1 MSQVADTVAD
11 RSDGLTTRQVRER
24 LAADGPNVLP
34 AADRPHPVR
43 ELARQLTHLLALLL
57 WLAAGLALLGGMPE
71 LAAAI
76 VVIVVLNGVFAYW
89 QERRAD
95 RSVEQLRTMLPSTV
109 RVVRNGRPCRV
120 DASEL
125 VRGDLVLIAAGDRI
139 AADMRVLDARGLT
152 LDESIVTGESMAVP
166 RGPGGT
172 LQCGTFVAQGEATA
186 LVVAT
191 GAKTSLASVSVL
203 AATAERPPS
212 PLTRELSRVVR
223 VVATIAIGAGLSLGV
238 VAFTLGL
245 RGTDAFLLG
254 VGVAVALVPEGL
266 LPTVTLSLARGAQ
279 YMAARNALVRRLDA
293 VETLGATT
301 FICTDKTGTLT
312 ENRMAVTDVVT
323 PAGAG
328 TVLGHGYQPVGQLVS
343 EADLHE
349 SAARAARAAV
359 ECVTGRVV
367 RRGSEWV
374 SDGDPMEAAL
384 HCFALRMGVPDQ
396 AETAGVRRPYSAE
409 RMLSSS
415 LRDGEVS
422 VLGAPEAVLAR
433 CRDVDPVIAQRLAS
447 LTDQGRRVLAV
458 ARRRWN
464 DAASEAMEHDLGL
477 LALLGLED
485 PPRSDVSGALQQCR
499 DAGIRVAM
507 VTGDHPGTAAAIAR
521 EIGLLD
527 ESGTVLVGG
536 ALPEDDVELAARLDN
551 PGGAVVARVTP
562 ADKFR
567 IARVLRERGHVVA
580 MTGDGVNDAPA
591 LREADVGVAMGA
603 TGSDSAREAAD
614 LVLLDDRF
622 STIITAI
629 ELGRAT
635 FRNVRRFLTYHLTD
649 NVAEL
654 TPFVLWAATGGSFP
668 LAIGVLQV
676 LALDVGT
683 DMLPALALGAEP
695 SRPGIMRGRHL
706 KSVVDRALLLRSFTV
721 LGATEALASMT
732 AFALVLMH
740 GGWRWGTTPDAALL
754 GIASGTAFA
763 AIALSQMANAFA
775 CRSTSLPVWRMP
787 LLGNRLLIGAVLAEV
802 GLVLAFLGI
811 PQMSDLLGGS
821 WPSPR
826 GWLLAGAAAVLLVL
840 VDGVVKSRVGHPDPR
855 RVPNSAP

>member
-1 MSQVADTVAD
+1 
-11 RSDGLTTRQVRER
+11 
-24 LAADGPNVLP
+24 
-34 AADRPHPVR
+34 VR

-57 WLAAGLALLGGMPE
+57 WAAAVLALLGGMPE

-76 VVIVVLNGVFAYW
+76 VVIVVLNGLFAYW

-120 DASEL
+120 DATEL

-139 AADMRVLDARGLT
+139 AADLRVVDARGLT
-152 LDESIVTGESMAVP
+152 LDESIVTGESMAV
-166 RGPGGT
+166 RREPGDA
-172 LQCGTFVAQGEATA
+172 LQCGTFVAQGEAAA

-191 GAKTSLASVSVL
+191 GAHSSLASVSVL
-203 AATAERPPS
+203 AASAERPPS
-212 PLTRELSRVVR
+212 PLTRELRRVVR
-223 VVATIAIGAGLSLGV
+223 VVATIATGAGLSLGV
-238 VAFTLGL
+238 VAFALGL
-245 RGTDAFLLG
+245 HGTDAFLLG

-279 YMAARNALVRRLDA
+279 YMAARKALVRHLDA

-312 ENRMAVTDVVT
+312 ENRMAVVDVVT
-323 PAGAG
+323 PLG
-328 TVLGHGYQPVGQLVS
+328 TGTMLGHGYEPVGQLVS
-343 EADLHE
+343 EVDLHKA
-349 SAARAARAAV
+349 AARAARAAV
-359 ECVTGRVV
+359 ECVIGRVV
-367 RRGSEWV
+367 RHGPDWV

-384 HCFALRMGVPDQ
+384 HCFALRMGVPDP
-396 AETAGVRRPYSAE
+396 EDAGTLRRPYSAE

-433 CRDVDPVIAQRLAS
+433 CRDVDPLVGRHLAT

-458 ARRRWN
+458 ARRRW
-464 DAASEAMEHDLGL
+464 DHGAGEEMEHDLEL

-485 PPRSDVSGALQQCR
+485 PPRSDVGGALQQCR

-527 ESGTVLVGG
+527 ASGTVLVGG
-536 ALPEDDVELAARLDN
+536 SLPEDDAELAAQLDV

-603 TGSDSAREAAD
+603 TGSDIAREAAD

-622 STIITAI
+622 STIVTAI
-629 ELGRAT
+629 ELGRST

-654 TPFVLWAATGGSFP
+654 TPFVLWAATGGTFP

-706 KSVVDRALLLRSFTV
+706 RAVVDRALLLRSFTV

-732 AFALVLMH
+732 AFTVVLLH
-740 GGWRWGTTPDAALL
+740 GGWRWGSAPDAALL
-754 GIASGTAFA
+754 GVASGTAFA
-763 AIALSQMANAFA
+763 AIALAQMANAFA
-775 CRSTSLPVWRMP
+775 CRSTTLPVWRMP
-787 LLGNRLLIGAVLAEV
+787 LLGNRLLLGAVLAEV

-811 PQMSDLLGGS
+811 PQISELLGGS
-821 WPSPR
+821 WPSSR

-840 VDGVVKSRVGHPDPR
+840 VDGFVKARIARGRARAPR
-855 RVPNSAP
+855 ST